1 YTLHQ
6 ELQQTMNDLVGI
18 IRKEE
23 EMREALAKL
32 EELKSRSEKLSVEGT
47 RAFNPGWHLAL
58 DLRNM
63 LAVSECV
70 ARAALL
76 RQESRGGHT
85 RDDFPKMDAHW
96 RGRNLICS
104 VEGDGILVEEQPMPA
119 MRGDLLALF
128 ERDELAKYLT
138 P

>member
-1 YTLHQ
+1 
-6 ELQQTMNDLVGI
+6 MNDLVGI
-18 IRKEE
+18 IRKDE

-32 EELKSRSEKLSVEGT
+32 DELKARSEKLSVEGT

-63 LAVSECV
+63 LLVSECV

-76 RQESRGGHT
+76 RERAGGGHT
-85 RDDFPKMDAHW
+85 RDDYPAMDA
-96 RGRNLICS
+96 RVAPGQSR
-104 VEGDGILVEEQPMPA
+104 
-119 MRGDLLALF
+119 LLA
-128 ERDELAKYLT
+128 

>member
-1 YTLHQ
+1 
-6 ELQQTMNDLVGI
+6 
-18 IRKEE
+18 
-23 EMREALAKL
+23 
-32 EELKSRSEKLSVEGT
+32 
-47 RAFNPGWHLAL
+47 
-58 DLRNM
+58 M

-85 RDDFPKMDAHW
+85 RDDYPTMDPQW

-104 VEGDGILVEEQPMPA
+104 ADGDGISVREQPMSA

-128 ERDELAKYLT
+128 DDGELAQVPHAGRAGRLPAPAT
-138 P
+138 HSDGSGS

>member
-1 YTLHQ
+1 
-6 ELQQTMNDLVGI
+6 MNDLVGI

-63 LAVSECV
+63 LLVSECV

-85 RDDFPKMDAHW
+85 RDDYPTMESSVAEGQS
-96 RGRNLICS
+96 RLLGRQRHIDVL
-104 VEGDGILVEEQPMPA
+104 EQPMIS
-119 MRGDLLALF
+119 MREDLLALF
-128 ERDELAKYLT
+128 DRS
-138 P
+138 